1 MRMLLIL
8 GPALA
13 VAAAERVFDFAD
25 LKVGT
30 PPPGWKGFVAGTNAA
45 PGDWQI
51 VLDDAPTAF
60 KPLIPGAANT
70 SRRAVLAQLSRDT
83 TDERYPV
90 LAFEGERYADFTA
103 RVRFKLV
110 DGEIEQMAGLAFRIS
125 DPGNFYVVRASG
137 LGRNVRFYKFVNG
150 QRSPPIGPE
159 FPLERGRWYELG
171 VKAEANRIQIM
182 LDGKNIMPELT
193 DSSHLAGRI
202 GFFTK
207 SDSVAYFSDLR
218 LNYKPLETLAA
229 ALVRDILERQP
240 RLLDVQVLGRSSDR
254 DELHVMGAKYPDALG
269 RAATVT
275 EKKAFAEGRAY
286 CLRGKSTNVVTQ
298 PLHDRNG
305 DPIGVVRFGI
315 KPFPGQLEDSL
326 VTKTIPWVKT
336 MNERIGA
343 SKDLTE

>member
-1 MRMLLIL
+1 M
-8 GPALA
+8 
-13 VAAAERVFDFAD
+13 
-25 LKVGT
+25 
-30 PPPGWKGFVAGTNAA
+30 
-45 PGDWQI
+45 
-51 VLDDAPTAF
+51 
-60 KPLIPGAANT
+60 
-70 SRRAVLAQLSRDT
+70 
-83 TDERYPV
+83 
-90 LAFEGERYADFTA
+90 
-103 RVRFKLV
+103 
-110 DGEIEQMAGLAFRIS
+110 
-125 DPGNFYVVRASG
+125 
-137 LGRNVRFYKFVNG
+137 
-150 QRSPPIGPE
+150 
-159 FPLERGRWYELG
+159 
-171 VKAEANRIQIM
+171 
-182 LDGKNIMPELT
+182 
-193 DSSHLAGRI
+193 
-202 GFFTK
+202 
-207 SDSVAYFSDLR
+207 
-218 LNYKPLETLAA
+218 NYKPLETLAA

-254 DELHVMGAKYPDALG
+254 DELHVMGATFPDALG